1 MALEISIF
9 QDVKNIANTVSC
21 IQLDYVGT
29 DAMGLRGAWVATV
42 TRLDA
47 PYRQT
52 LLSRGREVM
61 HVNKIFIVNQRMHYN
76 IHWGDFGMHD
86 VAT

>member
-42 TRLDA
+42 KRLDA
-47 PYRQT
+47 PNRHYIAVTQP
-52 LLSRGREVM
+52 EVM
-61 HVNKIFIVNQRMHYN
+61 HVSKIFIVNQRMHYN
-76 IHWGDFGMHD
+76 IH
-86 VAT
+86 